1 MSKTSY
7 TRVVAFTMNSRLITK
22 NCYICI
28 CTLRIY
34 TRRAPVYNNFI
45 IIKIMENLTEIMGDL
60 DDYWN
65 DLEADYWNSLE
76 KEGL

>member
-1 MSKTSY
+1 MEDLT
-7 TRVVAFTMNSRLITK
+7 N
-22 NCYICI
+22 
-28 CTLRIY
+28 
-34 TRRAPVYNNFI
+34 I
-45 IIKIMENLTEIMGDL
+45 ISDL